1 MQNQKIIINK
11 FGGGILK
18 KELIPFMEKRIKEQL
33 KGGYSPVVV
42 VSALPGVTDEFLVIS
57 NNFKENKNYKTLLNK
72 LKEKHTQ
79 TLIDINLSQENR
91 IKATALLIQTF
102 NELEKYLDKLSSSKQ
117 DIAENW
123 NKTEDA
129 IIAFGEKLSANLFS
143 VYLGNLG
150 ISSVVLFA
158 EELGILTDDNFKN
171 ANIIYAQSEKNI
183 KKRLKDLNIVPV
195 IPGFTG
201 ITKNGDTTTLG
212 RGGTDTTACFIGAAI
227 RADKVVLW
235 KDVDGVMSANPK
247 IVKTAKTVP
256 FVSYQEAEEAGKI
269 IHDKAIQYV
278 KMHETPIEIVSLSD
292 PKQKTIVGKAKK
304 LKHGTKIVSYKKDL
318 VLFTIS
324 DESKKENGLLA
335 ISSNAFFK
343 HKVDIILISNTQ
355 YSIQIVA
362 DNANG
367 KADEV
372 YEEINKKVK
381 EVEMHPVSMVY
392 LVGNFDVYD
401 VNEFNAMLIKMKVDL
416 EISAFLYK
424 NCTRLEAI
432 IKEQNT
438 DKIINALHKKFIK

>member
-1 MQNQKIIINK
+1 MKKIIVNK

-18 KELIPFMEKRIKEQL
+18 KDLIPFIEKRIKEEI
-33 KGGYSPVVV
+33 KTGYSPVVV
-42 VSALPGVTDEFLVIS
+42 VSALPGVTDELIAIS
-57 NNFKENKNYKTLLNK
+57 KTLKEKKNYKPLLDK
-72 LKEKHTQ
+72 IKEKHTE
-79 TLIDINLSQENR
+79 TLVDINLSQENR
-91 IKATALLIQTF
+91 IKATTLLIKTF
-102 NELEKYLDKLSSSKQ
+102 GELEKNLEKFKE
-117 DIAENW
+117 ITTKE
-123 NKTEDA
+123 EDA
-129 IIAFGEKLSANLFS
+129 LIAYGEKLSANLFS
-143 VYLGNLG
+143 VYLENLG
-150 ISSVVLFA
+150 VPSEVFFA
-158 EELGILTDDNFKN
+158 EDLGILTDNNFKN
-171 ANIIYAQSEKNI
+171 ANILYTQSEKNI
-183 KKRLKDLNIVPV
+183 QKKFKTLDTIPV

-201 ITKNGDTTTLG
+201 ITKNEETTTLG
-212 RGGTDTTACFIGAAI
+212 RGGTDTTACFIGAAL
-227 RADKVVLW
+227 RASKVVLW
-235 KDVDGVMSANPK
+235 KDVGGVMSANPK
-247 IVKTAKTVP
+247 IVKTAKTIP
-256 FVSYQEAEEAGKI
+256 FISYQEAEEAGKI

-278 KMHETPIEIVSLSD
+278 KMHDTPIEITSLAD
-292 PKQKTIVGKAKK
+292 PKQKTTVGNIKK

-367 KADEV
+367 KANEV

-381 EVEMHPVSMVY
+381 EVDMHPVSMVY

-401 VNEFNAMLIKMKVDL
+401 VNDFNAMLIKMKADL

-432 IKEQNT
+432 IKETNL
-438 DKIINALHKKFIK
+438 DKIINVLHRKFIK

>member
-1 MQNQKIIINK
+1 MKNIIVNK

-18 KELIPFMEKRIKEQL
+18 KELIPFMEKRLKEEL
-33 KGGYSPVVV
+33 KKGYFPIVV
-42 VSALPGVTDEFLVIS
+42 VSALPGVTDKLLNEAKGESMQAKDRIIS
-57 NNFKENKNYKTLLNK
+57 NGEKESA
-72 LKEKHTQ
+72 HMF
-79 TLIDINLSQENR
+79 
-91 IKATALLIQTF
+91 A
-102 NELEKYLDKLSSSKQ
+102 KYLNDLGMP
-117 DIAENW
+117 AE
-123 NKTEDA
+123 
-129 IIAFGEKLSANLFS
+129 
-143 VYLGNLG
+143 
-150 ISSVVLFA
+150 VVEA
-158 EELGILTDDNFKN
+158 EEIIVTDDNFGN
-171 ANIIYAQSEKNI
+171 ANIIYNISEKNVQKRFSTI
-183 KKRLKDLNIVPV
+183 KKIPV
-195 IPGFTG
+195 VPGFIG
-201 ITKNGDTTTLG
+201 KTKNGDTTTLG
-212 RGGTDTTACFIGAAI
+212 RGGTDTTACFIGAAL
-227 RADKVVLW
+227 RANKVVLW

-247 IVKTAKTVP
+247 IVKNAKTVP

-278 KMHETPIEIVSLSD
+278 KMHDTPIEIASLVD
-292 PKQKTIVGKAKK
+292 PKQKTVVGKAKK

-381 EVEMHPVSMVY
+381 EVEMHPVSMIY
-392 LVGNFDVYD
+392 LIGSFDVYD
-401 VNEFNAMLIKMKVDL
+401 VNEFNAMLIKMKADL

-432 IKEQNT
+432 IKEQNI
-438 DKIINALHKKFIK
+438 DKIINVLHKKFIK

>member
-1 MQNQKIIINK
+1 MSKKIIVNK

-33 KGGYSPVVV
+33 KAGFAPVVV
-42 VSALPGVTDEFLVIS
+42 GSALPGVTDKLLGEAKGKSMQMKDKIIS
-57 NNFKENKNYKTLLNK
+57 NGEKESA
-72 LKEKHTQ
+72 Q
-79 TLIDINLSQENR
+79 MF
-91 IKATALLIQTF
+91 A
-102 NELEKYLDKLSSSKQ
+102 KYLGDLGMP
-117 DIAENW
+117 AE
-123 NKTEDA
+123 
-129 IIAFGEKLSANLFS
+129 
-143 VYLGNLG
+143 
-150 ISSVVLFA
+150 VVEA
-158 EELGILTDDNFKN
+158 EGMIVTDDNFGN
-171 ANIIYAQSEKNI
+171 ANIIYKISEKNVQRKLSLLEKI
-183 KKRLKDLNIVPV
+183 PV
-195 IPGFTG
+195 IPGFIG
-201 ITKNGDTTTLG
+201 KTKNGNTTTLG
-212 RGGTDTTACFIGAAI
+212 RGGTDTTACFVGASL
-227 RADKVVLW
+227 RAEKVVLW

-247 IVKTAKTVP
+247 IVKSAKTVP

-278 KMHETPIEIVSLSD
+278 KMHDTPIEIASLVD
-292 PKQKTIVGKAKK
+292 PKQKTVVGKAKK

-324 DESKKENGLLA
+324 DESKKENSLLA

-367 KADEV
+367 KAEEV

-381 EVEMHPVSMVY
+381 EVEMHPVSMIY
-392 LVGNFDVYD
+392 LIGSFDVYD
-401 VNEFNAMLIKMKVDL
+401 VNDFNAMLIKMKADL

-432 IKEQNT
+432 IKETNI

>member
-1 MQNQKIIINK
+1 MQKSYSYRVKKIIVNK

-18 KELIPFMEKRIKEQL
+18 KDLIPFIEKRIKEEL
-33 KGGYSPVVV
+33 KAGYSPVVV
-42 VSALPGVTDEFLVIS
+42 VSALPGVTDELIAIS
-57 NNFKENKNYKTLLNK
+57 KTLKEKKNYKPLLNK

-91 IKATALLIQTF
+91 IKATTLLIKTF
-102 NELEKYLDKLSSSKQ
+102 SELEKQLESFKGVT
-117 DIAENW
+117 
-123 NKTEDA
+123 NKEEDA
-129 IIAFGEKLSANLFS
+129 IIAYGEKLSANLFS
-143 VYLGNLG
+143 VYLEDLG
-150 ISSVVLFA
+150 VPSGVFFA
-158 EELGILTDDNFKN
+158 EDLEILTDDNFKN
-171 ANIIYAQSEKNI
+171 SNILYSQSEKNVQ
-183 KKRLKDLNIVPV
+183 KKFKDVTIVPV

-212 RGGTDTTACFIGAAI
+212 RGGTDTTACFIGASL
-227 RADKVVLW
+227 RASKVVLW
-235 KDVDGVMSANPK
+235 KDVGGVMSANPK
-247 IVKTAKTVP
+247 IVKTAKTIP
-256 FVSYQEAEEAGKI
+256 FISYQEAEEAGKI
-269 IHDKAIQYV
+269 IHGKAIQYV
-278 KMHETPIEIVSLSD
+278 KMHDTPIEITSLAD
-292 PKQKTIVGKAKK
+292 PKQKTTVGNIKK

-324 DESKKENGLLA
+324 DESKKENSLLS

-381 EVEMHPVSMVY
+381 DVDMHPVSMVY

-401 VNEFNAMLIKMKVDL
+401 VNDFNAMLIKMKADL

-432 IKEQNT
+432 IRETNL
-438 DKIINALHKKFIK
+438 DKIINVLHKKFIK

>member
-1 MQNQKIIINK
+1 MSKKIIVNK

-33 KGGYSPVVV
+33 KAGFAPLVV
-42 VSALPGVTDEFLVIS
+42 VSALPGVTDKLLDEAKGKSMQMKDKIIS
-57 NNFKENKNYKTLLNK
+57 NGEKESA
-72 LKEKHTQ
+72 Q
-79 TLIDINLSQENR
+79 MF
-91 IKATALLIQTF
+91 A
-102 NELEKYLDKLSSSKQ
+102 KYLGDLGMP
-117 DIAENW
+117 AE
-123 NKTEDA
+123 
-129 IIAFGEKLSANLFS
+129 
-143 VYLGNLG
+143 
-150 ISSVVLFA
+150 VVEA
-158 EELGILTDDNFKN
+158 EGMIVTDDNFGN
-171 ANIIYAQSEKNI
+171 ANIIYKISEKNVQRKLSLWEKI
-183 KKRLKDLNIVPV
+183 LV
-195 IPGFTG
+195 IPGFIG
-201 ITKNGDTTTLG
+201 KTKKGDTTTLG
-212 RGGTDTTACFIGAAI
+212 RGGTDTTACFVGAALN
-227 RADKVVLW
+227 ASKVILW

-247 IVKTAKTVP
+247 IVKSAKTVP

-278 KMHETPIEIVSLSD
+278 KMNNTPIEISSLSD
-292 PKQKTIVGKAKK
+292 PKQKTVVGRAKK

-324 DESKKENGLLA
+324 DESKKENSLLS

-372 YEEINKKVK
+372 FEEINKKVK
-381 EVEMHPVSMVY
+381 DVEMHPVSMIY
-392 LVGNFDVYD
+392 LIGSFDVYD
-401 VNEFNAMLIKMKVDL
+401 VNDFNAMLIKMKADL

-432 IKEQNT
+432 IKEQNI

>member
-1 MQNQKIIINK
+1 MSKKIIINK

-33 KGGYSPVVV
+33 KAGFAPVVV
-42 VSALPGVTDEFLVIS
+42 VSALPGVTDKLLGEAAGKSMQMKDKIIS
-57 NNFKENKNYKTLLNK
+57 SGEKESA
-72 LKEKHTQ
+72 Q
-79 TLIDINLSQENR
+79 MF
-91 IKATALLIQTF
+91 A
-102 NELEKYLDKLSSSKQ
+102 KYLCDLGMP
-117 DIAENW
+117 AE
-123 NKTEDA
+123 
-129 IIAFGEKLSANLFS
+129 
-143 VYLGNLG
+143 
-150 ISSVVLFA
+150 VVPA
-158 EELGILTDDNFKN
+158 EEMIVTDDNFGN
-171 ANIIYAQSEKNI
+171 ANIIYKISEKNVQRKLSSLEKI
-183 KKRLKDLNIVPV
+183 PV
-195 IPGFTG
+195 IPGFIG
-201 ITKNGDTTTLG
+201 KTKNGETTTLG
-212 RGGTDTTACFIGAAI
+212 RGGTDTTACFVGAAL
-227 RADKVVLW
+227 RAEKVVLW

-247 IVKTAKTVP
+247 IVKSAKTVP

-278 KMHETPIEIVSLSD
+278 KMHDTPIEIASLVD
-292 PKQKTIVGKAKK
+292 PKQKTVVGKAKK

-318 VLFTIS
+318 VLFTIT

-367 KADEV
+367 KAEEV

-381 EVEMHPVSMVY
+381 EVEMHPVSMIY
-392 LVGNFDVYD
+392 LIGSFDVYD
-401 VNEFNAMLIKMKVDL
+401 VNDFNAMLIKMKADL

-432 IKEQNT
+432 IKEQNI
-438 DKIINALHKKFIK
+438 DKIINSLHKKFIK

>member
-1 MQNQKIIINK
+1 MKNIIVNK

-18 KELIPFMEKRIKEQL
+18 KELIPFIEKRIKEEI
-33 KGGYSPVVV
+33 KAGYFPVVV
-42 VSALPGVTDEFLVIS
+42 VSALPGVTDELIAIS
-57 NNFKENKNYKTLLNK
+57 KTLKENKNYKPLLNK
-72 LKEKHTQ
+72 LKERHTQ

-91 IKATALLIQTF
+91 IKATTLLIKTF
-102 NELEKYLDKLSSSKQ
+102 GELEKNLESFKEITAK
-117 DIAENW
+117 E
-123 NKTEDA
+123 EDT
-129 IIAFGEKLSANLFS
+129 IIAYGEKLSANLFS
-143 VYLGNLG
+143 VYLENLG
-150 ISSVVLFA
+150 VPSGVFFA
-158 EELGILTDDNFKN
+158 EDLEIITDDNFKN
-171 ANIIYAQSEKNI
+171 SNILYSQSEKNI
-183 KKRLKDLNIVPV
+183 QKKFKDVTIVPV

-212 RGGTDTTACFIGAAI
+212 RGGTDTTACFIGASL
-227 RADKVVLW
+227 RASKVVLW
-235 KDVDGVMSANPK
+235 KDVGGVMSANPK
-247 IVKTAKTVP
+247 IVKTAKTIP
-256 FVSYQEAEEAGKI
+256 FISYQEAEEAGKI

-278 KMHETPIEIVSLSD
+278 KMHDTPIEITSLAD
-292 PKQKTIVGKAKK
+292 PKQKTTVGNIKK

-324 DESKKENGLLA
+324 DESKKENSLLS

-343 HKVDIILISNTQ
+343 HKIDIILISNTQ

-381 EVEMHPVSMVY
+381 DVDMHPVSMVY

-401 VNEFNAMLIKMKVDL
+401 VNDFNAMLIKMKADL

-432 IKEQNT
+432 IKEQNI

>member
-1 MQNQKIIINK
+1 MKIDKKIIVNK

-33 KGGYSPVVV
+33 EAGYSPVVV
-42 VSALPGVTDEFLVIS
+42 VSALPGVTDKLLSSAKGESMQAKDTIIS
-57 NNFKENKNYKTLLNK
+57 KGEKESA
-72 LKEKHTQ
+72 Q
-79 TLIDINLSQENR
+79 MF
-91 IKATALLIQTF
+91 A
-102 NELEKYLDKLSSSKQ
+102 KYLNDLGMP
-117 DIAENW
+117 AEVVEA
-123 NKTEDA
+123 EDM
-129 IIAFGEKLSANLFS
+129 I
-143 VYLGNLG
+143 V
-150 ISSVVLFA
+150 
-158 EELGILTDDNFKN
+158 TDDNFGN
-171 ANIIYAQSEKNI
+171 ANIIYNLSEKNVQRKLTSLEKI
-183 KKRLKDLNIVPV
+183 PV

-212 RGGTDTTACFIGAAI
+212 RGGTDTTACFIGAAL

-278 KMHETPIEIVSLSD
+278 KMHDTPIEIASLVD
-292 PKQKTIVGKAKK
+292 PKQKTVVGKAKK

-324 DESKKENGLLA
+324 DESKRENGLLA

-372 YEEINKKVK
+372 YEEINAKVK
-381 EVEMHPVSMVY
+381 EVEMHPVSMIY
-392 LVGNFDVYD
+392 LIGSFDVYD
-401 VNEFNAMLIKMKVDL
+401 VNDFNAMLIKMKADL

-432 IKEQNT
+432 IKEQDI
-438 DKIINALHKKFIK
+438 DKIINSLHKKFIK

>member
-1 MQNQKIIINK
+1 MSKKIIINK

-33 KGGYSPVVV
+33 KAGFAPVVV
-42 VSALPGVTDEFLVIS
+42 VSALPGVTDKLLGEAKGKSMQMKDKIIS
-57 NNFKENKNYKTLLNK
+57 NGEKESA
-72 LKEKHTQ
+72 Q
-79 TLIDINLSQENR
+79 IF
-91 IKATALLIQTF
+91 A
-102 NELEKYLDKLSSSKQ
+102 KYLNDLGMP
-117 DIAENW
+117 AE
-123 NKTEDA
+123 
-129 IIAFGEKLSANLFS
+129 
-143 VYLGNLG
+143 
-150 ISSVVLFA
+150 VVEA
-158 EELGILTDDNFKN
+158 EGMIVTDDNFGN
-171 ANIIYAQSEKNI
+171 ANIIYKLSEKNVQRKLESFEKI
-183 KKRLKDLNIVPV
+183 HV
-195 IPGFTG
+195 IPGFIG
-201 ITKNGDTTTLG
+201 KTKNGDTTTLG
-212 RGGTDTTACFIGAAI
+212 RGGTDTTACFVGAAL
-227 RADKVVLW
+227 RAQKVVLW

-247 IVKTAKTVP
+247 IVKSAKTVP

-278 KMHETPIEIVSLSD
+278 KMHDTPIEIASLVD
-292 PKQKTIVGKAKK
+292 PKQKTVVGKAKK

-318 VLFTIS
+318 VLFTIT

-381 EVEMHPVSMVY
+381 EVEMHPVSMIY
-392 LVGNFDVYD
+392 LIGSFDVYD
-401 VNEFNAMLIKMKVDL
+401 VNDFNAMLIKMKADL

-432 IKEQNT
+432 IKEQDI
-438 DKIINALHKKFIK
+438 DKIINSLHKKFIK